1 MGVLFDPNCQLNRLN
16 FQSENPDLVI
26 GQTGQLY
33 KVAEL
38 LNEAHSKLYSEKV
51 KDLPT
56 RGPRNYEVMR
66 TPESSEDES

>member
-16 FQSENPDLVI
+16 YQSENPNLVI
-26 GQTGQLY
+26 GQLY

-38 LNEAHSKLYSEKV
+38 MNEAHSKLYSEKV